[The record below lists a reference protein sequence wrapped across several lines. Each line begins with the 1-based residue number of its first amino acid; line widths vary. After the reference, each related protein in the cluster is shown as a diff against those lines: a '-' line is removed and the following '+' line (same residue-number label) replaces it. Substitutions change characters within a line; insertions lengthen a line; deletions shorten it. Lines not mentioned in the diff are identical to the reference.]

1 MVANEVKRLAAKS
14 AEAAQSAT
22 GMVNNTKAIIQTGVE
37 LTADTAGSLRAISD
51 VSAQIGAISD
61 QLAAAVE
68 GQEAALT
75 VMEARIA
82 TISDIADRNLQNA
95 GETELSSSS
104 LAQEA
109 EALQSQVKK
118 FALKEKSAK

>member
-1 MVANEVKRLAAKS
+1 
-14 AEAAQSAT
+14 
-22 GMVNNTKAIIQTGVE
+22 
-37 LTADTAGSLRAISD
+37 
-51 VSAQIGAISD
+51 
-61 QLAAAVE
+61 
-68 GQEAALT
+68 
-75 VMEARIA
+75 MEARIA